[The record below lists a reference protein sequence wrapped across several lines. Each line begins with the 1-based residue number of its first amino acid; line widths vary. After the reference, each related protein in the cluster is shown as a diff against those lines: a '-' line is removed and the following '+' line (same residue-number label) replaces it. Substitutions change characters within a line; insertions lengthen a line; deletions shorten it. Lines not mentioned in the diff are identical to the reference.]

1 MKFLQRLRSLLP
13 SRWHRLK
20 AAHLRLGQKGEDIA
34 AESLQERGMELLCR
48 NFRNRHGELDLVLRD
63 GCELVIAE
71 VKTRRRMRH
80 GTPADA
86 VDSAKRRMVIKT
98 AAAYTRTIG
107 FPRLKRRYD
116 IVEVV
121 FDGTRLATVTHWPNA
136 FRE

>member
-1 MKFLQRLRSLLP
+1 MNILQHFQRLFP
-13 SRWHRLK
+13 SRWRRLK

-34 AESLQERGMELLCR
+34 AESLQERGMELLYR
-48 NFRNRHGELDLVLRD
+48 NFRSRHGELDLVLRD

-80 GTPADA
+80 GSPADA
-86 VDSAKRRMVIKT
+86 VDAAKRRMVIRT
-98 AAAYTRTIG
+98 AAAYTRALG
-107 FPRLKRRYD
+107 FPRIKRRYD

-121 FDGTRLATVTHWPNA
+121 FDDTRLASVTHWPNA